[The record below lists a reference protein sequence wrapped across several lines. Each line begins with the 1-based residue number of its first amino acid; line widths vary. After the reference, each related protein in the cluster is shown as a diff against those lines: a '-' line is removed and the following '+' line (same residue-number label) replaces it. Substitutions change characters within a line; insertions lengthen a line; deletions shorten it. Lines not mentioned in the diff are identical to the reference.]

1 MPKMPAE
8 IAKAI
13 KQVAESVEGLIAD
26 QDNKFA
32 NYRFVSHDQ
41 IKAKA
46 GKLMAKFGLIIV
58 ADEVSCEVREKSLH
72 CEYAFWIYH
81 ETGAEYGP
89 IKRTVQ
95 VSASGAQAY
104 GSAASYAQKYFIRD
118 LFQIPTGEQDAD
130 NDQKHPLPE
139 SPVVKAEA
147 SEGLM
152 LAMEESL
159 EKCKTLMEL
168 EAWRD
173 DNVKEKQKL
182 ILTDQVKITK
192 RFKEIQAHVK
202 LMEAN
207 NG

>member
-1 MPKMPAE
+1 MKMHPE

-13 KQVAESVEGLIAD
+13 KNVAESVEGLIAD
-26 QDNKFA
+26 QDNKYA

-46 GKLMAKFGLIIV
+46 GKLMAKFGLIVV

-139 SPVVKAEA
+139 SPSVKENN
-147 SEGLM
+147 SILLLEK
-152 LAMEESL
+152 MEESL
-159 EKCKTLMEL
+159 LTCKTLEDC
-168 EAWRD
+168 EKWRD
-173 DNVKEKQKL
+173 DNVKDKQKL
-182 ILTDQVKITK
+182 LLTDQVKITK
-192 RFKEIQAHVK
+192 LFKETQAK
-202 LMEAN
+202 IKEQS

>member
-1 MPKMPAE
+1 MPKMPPE

-13 KQVAESVEGLIAD
+13 KRVCEEVEGLVAD

-32 NYRFVSHDQ
+32 NYKFVSHDQ

-46 GKLMAKFGLIIV
+46 GKLMAKHGLIIV

-81 ETGAEYGP
+81 EGGAEYGP
-89 IKRTVQ
+89 VKRTVQ

-118 LFQIPTGEQDAD
+118 LFQIPTGEPDAVS
-130 NDQKHPLPE
+130 DQKHQLPE
-139 SPVVKAEA
+139 SPNVKDEK
-147 SEGLM
+147 SIL
-152 LAMEESL
+152 LLDKMEESL
-159 EKCKTLMEL
+159 RSCKTLEDC
-168 EAWRD
+168 EKWRD
-173 DNVKEKQKL
+173 DNIKDKQKL
-182 ILTDQVKITK
+182 TVLDQVKITK
-192 RFKEIQAHVK
+192 LFKETQAK
-202 LMEAN
+202 LKDQT

>member
-1 MPKMPAE
+1 MPKMPPE

-58 ADEVSCEVREKSLH
+58 ADEVSSEVREKSLH

-81 ETGAEYGP
+81 ESGNEYGP
-89 IKRTVQ
+89 IRRTVQ

-139 SPVVKAEA
+139 SPKVKAEE
-147 SEGLM
+147 SSSLM
-152 LAMEESL
+152 LMMEESL
-159 EKCKTLMEL
+159 EKCKNIKEL

-182 ILTDQVKITK
+182 VITDQAKITK
-192 RFKEIQAHVK
+192 RFKDLQAQIK
-202 LMEAN
+202 ETESK

>member
-1 MPKMPAE
+1 MHKMPAE

-13 KQVAESVEGLIAD
+13 KLVSESVEGLIAD

-46 GKLMAKFGLIIV
+46 GKLMAKYGLIIV

-95 VSASGAQAY
+95 VQASGAQAY

-139 SPVVKAEA
+139 SPKVKLEE
-147 SEGLM
+147 SSTLM
-152 LAMEESL
+152 LKMEESL
-159 EKCKTLMEL
+159 EMCKTLKDL

-173 DNVKEKQKL
+173 NNVKEKQKL
-182 ILTDQVKITK
+182 ILTDQAKITK
-192 RFKEIQAHVK
+192 IFKDLQAK
-202 LMEAN
+202 IKETESK